1 VLQVGDGRGLSEE
14 SLACLRIL
22 AVLIVEEGPMFL
34 VELAIESY
42 IVVSCGGIVLD
53 SSYLLS

>member
-1 VLQVGDGRGLSEE
+1 
-14 SLACLRIL
+14 
-22 AVLIVEEGPMFL
+22 VLIVEEWPMFL